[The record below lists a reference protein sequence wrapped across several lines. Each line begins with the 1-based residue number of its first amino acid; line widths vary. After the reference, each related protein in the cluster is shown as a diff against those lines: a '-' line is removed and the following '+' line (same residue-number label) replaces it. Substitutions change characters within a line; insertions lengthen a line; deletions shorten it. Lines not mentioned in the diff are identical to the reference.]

1 MALATQCPHCYTS
14 FRVAN
19 DQLKLYAGMVRCGA
33 CKQTFNGIEHLIP
46 PGSTPKHAPEPAL
59 DLAPIPVAEQ
69 PPTSEQEEIAVS
81 APIEP
86 AQPDLANTSD
96 QDADQDADQHDDLE
110 SNLRALLQEIKVR
123 QQDEEDTAEQSS
135 ETTMP
140 AEPIAQ
146 ASAEPPAPDNAAEE
160 ALVHLEMLETEEEP
174 PVSPAAKP
182 RPKALTASLDFDLD
196 DNFSPVVTAATT
208 PIKSNKKTLDAE
220 EIEEIRSLETAIES
234 ELNLYDDGE
243 DKTDKDLAPDHAA
256 TLSSPLGNLASKFKA
271 EDLSPEIEDEA
282 EPISESTSA
291 PPQQEAATE
300 SHANDIEETPDFVR
314 RAQRHQRYGKWT
326 SIALSFGVL
335 VGLFAALAQ
344 ASYFFRN
351 AIAAEYPQT
360 KPHLLKF
367 CQIAKCEIKLPAQR
381 SQLEISGSELQIVTN
396 EPLVNELNFQIQ
408 NKGKSAQTWPHLELI
423 LKDIRGKTVLQKAI
437 PPSVY
442 LENKAQLATGIPG
455 NSESAHKLNF
465 ELAIPKASSYAVELF
480 YP

>member
-182 RPKALTASLDFDLD
+182 TSKALTASLDFDLD

-208 PIKSNKKTLDAE
+208 PIKSNKKTLDAASSKQK
-220 EIEEIRSLETAIES
+220 IYRRRLRTKPSQYRSQRQRHRSKRRPLSRMQTTSKKHLISCAAHKDINVMES
-234 ELNLYDDGE
+234 G
-243 DKTDKDLAPDHAA
+243 
-256 TLSSPLGNLASKFKA
+256 LASH
-271 EDLSPEIEDEA
+271 SP
-282 EPISESTSA
+282 SA
-291 PPQQEAATE
+291 
-300 SHANDIEETPDFVR
+300 F
-314 RAQRHQRYGKWT
+314 
-326 SIALSFGVL
+326 
-335 VGLFAALAQ
+335 
-344 ASYFFRN
+344 
-351 AIAAEYPQT
+351 
-360 KPHLLKF
+360 
-367 CQIAKCEIKLPAQR
+367 
-381 SQLEISGSELQIVTN
+381 
-396 EPLVNELNFQIQ
+396 
-408 NKGKSAQTWPHLELI
+408 
-423 LKDIRGKTVLQKAI
+423 
-437 PPSVY
+437 
-442 LENKAQLATGIPG
+442 
-455 NSESAHKLNF
+455 
-465 ELAIPKASSYAVELF
+465 
-480 YP
+480 